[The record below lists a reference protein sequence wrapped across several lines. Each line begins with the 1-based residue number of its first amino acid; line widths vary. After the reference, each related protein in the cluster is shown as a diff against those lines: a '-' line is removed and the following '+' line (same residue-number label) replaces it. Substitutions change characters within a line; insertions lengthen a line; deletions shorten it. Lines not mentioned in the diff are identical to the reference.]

1 MKIKFNL
8 LAMMFIISTTLF
20 MNYKLSQV
28 GVPDELILAISLAY
42 TILFPWRILT
52 IKEGEDDDKTTK

>member
-1 MKIKFNL
+1 MKIKLNL

-52 IKEGEDDDKTTK
+52 IKEGEDDDQTSK

>member
-52 IKEGEDDDKTTK
+52 IKEGEDDDKTSK

>member
-28 GVPDELILAISLAY
+28 DVPDELILAISLAY

-52 IKEGEDDDKTTK
+52 IKEGEDDDKTSK

>member
-1 MKIKFNL
+1 MKIKLNL

>member
-1 MKIKFNL
+1 MKIKLNL

-28 GVPDELILAISLAY
+28 GVPDELILALSLAY

-52 IKEGEDDDKTTK
+52 IKEGEDDDKTSK

>member
-8 LAMMFIISTTLF
+8 LAMMFIIGTTLF